1 VKSTAERVATAMGN
15 ATMTAVFFSVT
26 AAAGHRTGAVAT
38 LAVIATIVGCS
49 LLLASLDLRHERT
62 AAPAGR

>member
-1 VKSTAERVATAMGN
+1 MGN